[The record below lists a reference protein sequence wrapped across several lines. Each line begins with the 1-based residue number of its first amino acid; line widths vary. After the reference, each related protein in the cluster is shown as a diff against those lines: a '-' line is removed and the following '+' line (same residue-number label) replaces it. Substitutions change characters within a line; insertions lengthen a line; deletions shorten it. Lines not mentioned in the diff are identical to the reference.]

1 MKSLYK
7 KSIINWFRKKNI
19 NVTEKTDIYA
29 SKIIDSFDFI
39 QLLFF
44 LEKKHKLKLKHE
56 KIFLKK
62 KLTISELNKILEIS
76 ANRKT

>member
-7 KSIINWFRKKNI
+7 KSIINWFKKKNI
-19 NVTEKTDIYA
+19 NLTENTDIYA

-44 LEKKHKLKLKHE
+44 LEKKYKLKLKHE